1 MSAPETQFTIL
12 SLDGG
17 GAKGFYTLGI
27 LRELEAMLGQPL
39 HQRFD
44 LISGTSTGSI
54 IASLLALGTSVE
66 TIHTLYAKH
75 VVKVVGARSRTAK
88 TRALQALAKKVFGD
102 KSFPDAK
109 TGLAV
114 VATNWRNERPMIF
127 KSDPG
132 LAHGRTATFVPGF
145 GCTIADAVV
154 ASCSAYPY
162 FERATVKLGSGE
174 VVELIDGG
182 FCANN
187 PTLYAIA
194 DGVAARKL
202 ALSSLRV
209 VSLGVGVYPAPRP
222 WLFSP
227 GWFIK
232 QLMTVQ
238 LLQKTL
244 EINTQSM
251 EQLRAILFG
260 AAPTVRISETFSQ
273 PELATDLF
281 ENDSAKLDM
290 LYQRGRESFAHYEVD
305 LKALLGLV

>member
-1 MSAPETQFTIL
+1 MSAPGTPFAIL
-12 SLDGG
+12 CLDGG

-27 LRELEAMLGQPL
+27 LRELEAMLGAPL

-54 IASLLALGTSVE
+54 IASLLALGASVE
-66 TIHTLYAKH
+66 TIHALYAEH
-75 VVKVVGARSRTAK
+75 VVKVVGARSRAAK
-88 TRALQALAKKVFGD
+88 TRALKALAQEVFAD
-102 KSFPDAK
+102 KSFSDAK

-132 LAHGRTATFVPGF
+132 LAHGRKATFAPGF
-145 GCTIADAVV
+145 GCTIAEAVV

-162 FERATVKLGSGE
+162 FERAIVKLGSGE
-174 VVELIDGG
+174 TVELIDGG

-194 DGVAARKL
+194 DGIAARKL
-202 ALSSLRV
+202 PLSSLRV

-222 WLFSP
+222 WPFSP
-227 GWFIK
+227 AWVIK
-232 QLMTVQ
+232 RLMTVQ

-251 EQLRAILFG
+251 EQLRAILFD

-273 PELATDLF
+273 PEMATDLF
-281 ENDSAKLDM
+281 EHDSAKLDM
-290 LYQRGRESFAHYEVD
+290 LYQRGRESFGRHEAD
-305 LKALLGLV
+305 LKALLNLP